1 MDLWVGQALVFF
13 LLFLH
18 PEKQQ
23 TDADPYTESLH
34 VFSVFLWC
42 FLWGWMGGKE
52 AEEPTERRAGRE
64 EKKTGARAIRFYR
77 RTPAVAA
84 IFFFFF
90 TPSSIFSPQQHLL
103 LDPQHRERESQNNN
117 NNNEKKKST
126 QTQQTNARDKGQN
139 VHHQLAKLMCT
150 HLKRKI

>member
-1 MDLWVGQALVFF
+1 MGQALVFF

-84 IFFFFF
+84 IFFFFSRPP
-90 TPSSIFSPQQHLL
+90 PSSPRSSTSYLILNTE
-103 LDPQHRERESQNNN
+103 RERVKTTTTTT
-117 NNNEKKKST
+117 KKKNLHKHNK
-126 QTQQTNARDKGQN
+126 QTQGIKVKMSTINWQN
-139 VHHQLAKLMCT
+139 
-150 HLKRKI
+150 